1 MVTENR
7 EIFLEALMLGLIIE
21 SIIGKKSDEILQE
34 KIEEGGIP
42 QAVAWLLAGVGAT
55 AIVSIGKKIIETK
68 PKSIDVNRRVR
79 VRWPYAFSDNVEV
92 VSSGE
97 DKGKIWKE
105 FSDYEEYQ
113 KFLEAASPDELAPLI
128 CFWQSL
134 PEGLQG
140 IVRNI

>member
-1 MVTENR
+1 
-7 EIFLEALMLGLIIE
+7 MLGLIIE

-42 QAVAWLLAGVGAT
+42 HAVAWLLAGVGAT
-55 AIVSIGKKIIETK
+55 AIVSIGKKIIESK
-68 PKSIDVNRRVR
+68 PKSIDVNRRVE
-79 VRWPYAFSDNVEV
+79 VRWNAGFYNGEV
-92 VSSGE
+92 VSGE
-97 DKGKIWKE
+97 DVEIWKE
-105 FSDYEEYQ
+105 FSSYREFQ
-113 KFLEAASPDELAPLI
+113 KHLEATSSDNLARLI